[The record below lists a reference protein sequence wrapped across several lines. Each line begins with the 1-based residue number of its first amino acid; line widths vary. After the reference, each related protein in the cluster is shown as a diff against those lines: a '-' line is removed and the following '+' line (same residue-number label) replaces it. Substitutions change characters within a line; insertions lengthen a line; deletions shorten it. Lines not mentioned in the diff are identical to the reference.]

1 MRHVTRTG
9 YRDRP
14 ISRLLAGTAAVLVC
28 LAAAPQARG
37 AYLAAAG
44 AAQAPCSFKASHPWS
59 FPAAGA
65 DNSAPLGGPNWTYDF
80 ASPAP
85 AAGPTTI
92 RDLTVNITHPDPAP
106 VCDIAH
112 GAGPAIALAL
122 PNVQRAPIGPAGR
135 AVARRVE
142 HGTHADYVVAAVT
155 TPAAGNL
162 TIKVTGIHGDGP
174 PGGWSFTNIGTSNY
188 SSVKITPSYRN
199 ADGSIQEGEEING
212 GGVLTGFTIN
222 GRLPRDAAGNLPTN
236 YTVRAFG
243 SPMTLTTLAF
253 LGLVDGIAGVTE
265 LELGTLIDLFGGT
278 FLAPVLR
285 AADQVEDLFVF
296 IDLTTYLGLET
307 TFDPL
312 ESFVFVD
319 GTTEELP
326 GLSVFTTQF
335 TLNPDGTLSGDR
347 FSGVLIADAM
357 IDGTTIPVP
366 APALL
371 FATALIGLTAVR
383 AGGKRLLA

>member
-1 MRHVTRTG
+1 MRRVTLAG

-14 ISRLLAGTAAVLVC
+14 IHRLLAGTAVLLAC
-28 LAAAPQARG
+28 LAAAPDARS

-44 AAQAPCSFKASHPWS
+44 AAQAPCSFKASHPWT
-59 FPAAGA
+59 FPAVGA
-65 DNSAPLGGPNWTYDF
+65 DNSAALGGPNWIYNF

-85 AAGPTTI
+85 AAGPTVI
-92 RDLTVNITHPDPAP
+92 RDLTVTITHPDPAP
-106 VCDIAH
+106 VCDIGH
-112 GAGPAIALAL
+112 GAGPAIVLAL

-135 AVARRVE
+135 AVARKVE
-142 HGTHADYVVAAVT
+142 HDTHADYGVAAVT

-162 TIKVTGIHGDGP
+162 TIKVIGKHADGP
-174 PGGWSFTNIGTSNY
+174 PGNWSFTNVGTTNY

-199 ADGSIQEGEEING
+199 ADGSIRD
-212 GGVLTGFTIN
+212 GVEFNFGSVSPTFSGTGA
-222 GRLPRDAAGNLPTN
+222 LPRDASGNLPTN

-253 LGLVDGIAGVTE
+253 LGTVDGISGVTE
-265 LELGTLIDLFGGT
+265 LELGTLIEMFGGT

-285 AADQVEDLFVF
+285 EADQAEDLFVF
-296 IDLTTYLGLET
+296 IDLTTYLGLGT
-307 TFDPL
+307 IFDPL

-347 FSGVLIADAM
+347 FSGVLIADAT
-357 IDGTTIPVP
+357 IDGTTIP
-366 APALL
+366 APASALL
-371 FATALIGLTAVR
+371 LATALIGLTAAR
-383 AGGKRLLA
+383 ARGRRLTS